1 MKDFKGKLAVI
12 TGAGTGM
19 GRELALQLVSEGCSI
34 AMCDV
39 LMDNLAETEKMCR
52 EAAAEG
58 VVISAHECDVSEED
72 QMIAFRDAVNKEHN
86 TDRINLL
93 FNNAG
98 AGGGGS
104 FLLDDRADWDKIF
117 GICWGGVY
125 YGTRAFM
132 PMLLNS
138 TEGHIVNVS
147 SVNGF
152 WACLGPMGPHT
163 AYSSAKF
170 AVKGFSEALRVDLRL
185 NAPHVKVS
193 VVMPGHV
200 GTSISLNANRI
211 LGKPEPADWT
221 AEELKRVRE
230 TMVRMGMPAENFT
243 DNQLKA
249 LAQQNR
255 EDFRDNAPCSAA
267 EAATIILDG
276 VRNEQWRIL
285 VGDDA
290 VTLDRLVRELPEEAY
305 EESFILKMAEISD
318 WTLAPPGSA
327 NDSE

>member
-1 MKDFKGKLAVI
+1 MKNFKGKLAVI

-19 GRELALQLVSEGCSI
+19 GRELALQLLSEGCGV

-58 VVISAHECDVSEED
+58 AVVSAHECDVSEED
-72 QMIAFRDAVNKEHN
+72 QMIAFREAVKKEHN

-104 FLLDDRADWDKIF
+104 FLLDDRADWDRIF

-138 TEGHIVNVS
+138 DEGYIVNIS
-147 SVNGF
+147 SINGF
-152 WACLGPMGPHT
+152 WACLGPETAHT
-163 AYSSAKF
+163 AYSTAKF

-193 VVMPGHV
+193 VVMPGHI
-200 GTSISLNANRI
+200 GTSISLNTTRI
-211 LGKPEPADWT
+211 LGHPEPADWK
-221 AEELKRVRE
+221 AEELKTVRE
-230 TMVRMGMPAENFT
+230 SMAKMGIQVEEVT
-243 DNQLKA
+243 DDQLKA
-249 LAQQNR
+249 LVQQGR

-276 VRNEQWRIL
+276 VRSEQWRIL

-290 VTLDRLVRELPEEAY
+290 VALDRLVRENPEEAY
-305 EESFILKMAEISD
+305 EASFIEKMAETSNR
-318 WTLAPPGSA
+318 P
-327 NDSE
+327 

>member
-34 AMCDV
+34 AICDV
-39 LMDNLAETEKMCR
+39 LMDNLAETEKMCK
-52 EAAAEG
+52 EAAAG
-58 VVISAHECDVSEED
+58 GAVVSAHECDVSEED
-72 QMIAFRDAVNKEHN
+72 QMIAFRDAIKKEHN
-86 TDRINLL
+86 TDQINLL

-138 TEGHIVNVS
+138 TEGYIVNVS

-152 WACLGPMGPHT
+152 WACLGPAVPHT

-170 AVKGFSEALRVDLRL
+170 AVKGFSEALRIDLRL

-193 VVMPGHV
+193 VVMPGHI
-200 GTSISLNANRI
+200 GTSISLNSTRI
-211 LGKPEPADWT
+211 LGHPEPADWK
-221 AEELKRVRE
+221 AEELKTVRE
-230 TMVRMGMPAENFT
+230 NMTRRGMPVEDLT
-243 DNQLKA
+243 DDQLIA
-249 LAQQNR
+249 LVQQGR
-255 EDFRDNAPCSAA
+255 KDFRDNAPCSST

-285 VGDDA
+285 IGDDA
-290 VTLDRLVRELPEEAY
+290 VALDRLVREYPEEAY
-305 EESFILKMAEISD
+305 EESFVAKLAELSD
-318 WTLAPPGSA
+318 WALAPPGSA

>member
-1 MKDFKGKLAVI
+1 MKNFKGKLAVI

-19 GRELALQLVSEGCSI
+19 GRELALQLVSEGCSV

-39 LMDNLAETEKMCR
+39 LMDNLAETEKMCKK
-52 EAAAEG
+52 AAAEG
-58 VVISAHECDVSEED
+58 VVVSAHECDVSEED
-72 QMIAFRDAVNKEHN
+72 QMIAFRDAVKKEHN

-138 TEGHIVNVS
+138 TEGYIVNIS
-147 SVNGF
+147 SLNGF
-152 WACLGPMGPHT
+152 WACLGPTGPHT

-185 NAPHVKVS
+185 NAPHIKVS
-193 VVMPGHV
+193 VVMPGHI
-200 GTSISLNANRI
+200 GTSISLNATRI
-211 LGKPEPADWT
+211 LGKPEPADWK
-221 AEELKRVRE
+221 AEELKRARE
-230 TMVRMGMPAENFT
+230 NMARRGMPVEDVT
-243 DNQLKA
+243 DDQLKV
-249 LAQQNR
+249 LVQQGR
-255 EDFRDNAPCSAA
+255 EAFRDNAPCSSA

-276 VRNEQWRIL
+276 VRSEQWRIL

-290 VTLDRLVRELPEEAY
+290 VALDRLVREYPEEAY
-305 EESFILKMAEISD
+305 EASFMEKVAEISD
-318 WTLAPPGSA
+318 WPLTPPGSA
-327 NDSE
+327 DDSE

>member
-1 MKDFKGKLAVI
+1 MNNFKDKLAVV

-19 GRELALQLVSEGCSI
+19 GRELALQLLSEGCGV

-52 EAAAEG
+52 EAAADG
-58 VVISAHECDVSEED
+58 AVVSAHECDVSEEE
-72 QMIAFRDAVNKEHN
+72 QMIAFREAVKKEHN

-104 FLLDDRADWDKIF
+104 FLLDDRADWDRIF

-138 TEGHIVNVS
+138 AEGYIVNIS
-147 SVNGF
+147 SINGF
-152 WACLGPMGPHT
+152 WACLGPETAHT
-163 AYSSAKF
+163 AYSTAKF
-170 AVKGFSEALRVDLRL
+170 AVKGFSEALRIDLRL

-193 VVMPGHV
+193 VVMPGHI
-200 GTSISLNANRI
+200 GTSISLNTTRI
-211 LGKPEPADWT
+211 LGQPEPADWK
-221 AEELKRVRE
+221 AEELKTVRE
-230 TMVRMGMPAENFT
+230 SMAKMGIQVEEVT
-243 DNQLKA
+243 DDQLKA
-249 LAQQNR
+249 LVQQGR

-276 VRNEQWRIL
+276 VRSEQWRIL

-290 VTLDRLVRELPEEAY
+290 VALDRLVRENPEEAY
-305 EESFILKMAEISD
+305 EASFIEKMAEAAD
-318 WTLAPPGSA
+318 TP
-327 NDSE
+327 

>member
-1 MKDFKGKLAVI
+1 MKNFKGKLAVI

-19 GRELALQLVSEGCSI
+19 GRELALQLLSEGCSV

-58 VVISAHECDVSEED
+58 AVVSAHECDVSEED
-72 QMIAFRDAVNKEHN
+72 QMIAFREAVKKEHN

-104 FLLDDRADWDKIF
+104 FLLDDRADWDRIF

-138 TEGHIVNVS
+138 DEGYIVNIS
-147 SVNGF
+147 SINGF
-152 WACLGPMGPHT
+152 WACLGPETAHT
-163 AYSSAKF
+163 AYSTAKF

-193 VVMPGHV
+193 VVMPGHI
-200 GTSISLNANRI
+200 GTSISLNTTRI
-211 LGKPEPADWT
+211 LGHPEPADWK
-221 AEELKRVRE
+221 AEELKTVRE
-230 TMVRMGMPAENFT
+230 SMAKMGIQVEEVT
-243 DNQLKA
+243 DDQLKA
-249 LAQQNR
+249 LVQQGR

-276 VRNEQWRIL
+276 VRSEQWRIL

-290 VTLDRLVRELPEEAY
+290 VALDRLVRENPEEAY
-305 EESFILKMAEISD
+305 EASFIEKMAETSNR
-318 WTLAPPGSA
+318 P
-327 NDSE
+327 